1 VCSQEAIATNFKKSA
16 HDTALAISSAYK
28 LKVDQVARGML
39 TQAKNVNIQNLARS
53 GNATASN
60 VDVVKTIALLKN
72 EQAQRS
78 VEIAYIVAANL
89 TILGK
94 STTQFGLFKLIP

>member
-1 VCSQEAIATNFKKSA
+1 
-16 HDTALAISSAYK
+16 
-28 LKVDQVARGML
+28 ML

-60 VDVVKTIALLKN
+60 VDVVKTIALLRN

-94 STTQFGLFKLIP
+94 SATVPVFSYR